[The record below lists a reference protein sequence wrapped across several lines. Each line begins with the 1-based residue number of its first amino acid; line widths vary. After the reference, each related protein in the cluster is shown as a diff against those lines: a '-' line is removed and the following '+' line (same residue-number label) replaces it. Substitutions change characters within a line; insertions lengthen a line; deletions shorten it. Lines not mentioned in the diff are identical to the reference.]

1 MPWHRSIGSFVG
13 AASWQT
19 FGPTGSPAR
28 ASLSLNFPRSAGRH
42 GDERVFKV
50 SSIRPRGIYGSIA
63 PQPGRRNGSFGGSS
77 SG

>member
-1 MPWHRSIGSFVG
+1 MPWNRSIGSFVG

-19 FGPTGSPAR
+19 FGPTGSPTL

-42 GDERVFKV
+42 SDESVSKG
-50 SSIRPRGIYGSIA
+50 SSIRTPGICESIV
-63 PQPGRRNGSFGGSS
+63 PQPGRCIGSFSGSS